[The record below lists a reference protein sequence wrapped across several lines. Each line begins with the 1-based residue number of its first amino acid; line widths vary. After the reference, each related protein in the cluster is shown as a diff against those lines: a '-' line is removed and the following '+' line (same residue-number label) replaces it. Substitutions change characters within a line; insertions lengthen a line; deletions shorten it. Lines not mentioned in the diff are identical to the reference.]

1 MENEI
6 KSKILDVN
14 IEDEIKKSFISYAMA
29 VNISRALPDVRDGL
43 KPVHRRILYSMYES
57 GYTNDKPTRKSARI
71 VGDVMGK
78 YHPHGD
84 AAIYDAMVRLAQ
96 PFSIRYTLVQGQG
109 NFGTVDGDPA
119 AASRYTEAKLSK
131 IAGDLLADIDKDTV
145 DFYPNFDET
154 ELQPRVLPSR
164 FPNLLVNG
172 SDGIAVGM
180 ATNIPPHNLREVING
195 VKALIDNPDITVEQL
210 MEHIKGP
217 DFPTAGIIM
226 GLSGIRETYMTG
238 RGRIVVRAKHEIEQ
252 ISADRARI
260 VVTELPYQVN
270 KARLVE
276 KIAELHKE
284 KRFEGLSALRDE
296 SNKDG
301 MRLVMELK
309 KDVNPQVVLNFL
321 YKHTQLQETFGAIM
335 LALVDN
341 EPRVLTLKEMLY
353 YYLEH
358 QKQVIIRRTQYDLKK
373 ALARAHILEGLIKAL
388 DIIDKVIQLIRSSQT
403 TEAAK
408 TALMEQLGFSEEQ
421 AKSILDMRLQ
431 RLTGLER
438 QRLIDEL
445 EEKKKLIAY
454 YNEILGSEAMVLGI
468 IKDELG
474 QIADK
479 YGDDRRTEITAA
491 SDEID
496 LESLIQQ
503 EDMVVTMTHFG
514 YIKRLPSS
522 TYRAQ
527 HRGGKGITGLTTR
540 EEDFVERVLVTST
553 HTDLLFFT
561 NIGKVHQLRCYQI
574 PEAGRTAKGTA
585 VVNLLNLAPGEK
597 VSAVIPLPEEP
608 QMRQGRNLVQATK
621 DGFIKKTRL
630 SEFENIRK
638 NGILSVILRPGDELV
653 QVQLTSGND
662 DIILG
667 TSMGKAIRFNEK
679 NVRTMGRVTQGV
691 TAMDIAQDDFVVN
704 MGVLREGTSILTIT
718 ENGYAKRSFPEEYR
732 VINRGGKGII
742 THELTEKTGKMV
754 DLQVVSDDSD
764 IMLIT
769 SDGVI
774 IRVPVS
780 QIRVAGRATQGV
792 IAMRVADG
800 VKVVCSAA
808 VPQEDAEEA
817 EFDGETTSAGE
828 PQEEP
833 GTDGW
838 VPEEGDGAADDAELL

>member
-1 MENEI
+1 MENMES
-6 KSKILDVN
+6 KSKSRIIDINL
-14 IEDEIKKSFISYAMA
+14 EDEIKKSFISYAMA

-154 ELQPRVLPSR
+154 EMQPRVLPSR

-172 SDGIAVGM
+172 ADGIAVGM
-180 ATNIPPHNLREVING
+180 ATNIPPHNLKEVVNG
-195 VKALIDNPDITVEQL
+195 VVAMIDNPDITIDEL

-217 DFPTAGIIM
+217 DFPTAGIVM
-226 GLSGIRETYMTG
+226 GLSGIRDTYNTG

-260 VVTELPYQVN
+260 VITELPYQVN

-296 SNKDG
+296 SNKEG
-301 MRLVMELK
+301 MRIVLELK
-309 KDVNPQVVLNFL
+309 KDVNPNVVLNFL
-321 YKHTQLQETFGAIM
+321 FKHTQLQETFGAIM

-341 EPRVLTLKEMLY
+341 EPKVLSLKEMLY
-353 YYLEH
+353 HYLEH
-358 QKQVIIRRTQYDLKK
+358 QKQVIVRRTQYDLKK

-388 DIIDKVIQLIRSSQT
+388 DIIDVVINTIRSSQT
-403 TEAAK
+403 TEIAK
-408 TALMEQLGFSEEQ
+408 NRLIEELGFSEEQ
-421 AKSILDMRLQ
+421 AKSILDMRLH

-438 QRLIDEL
+438 QRLMDEL
-445 EEKKKLIAY
+445 DEKHKLIEY
-454 YNEILGSEAMVLGI
+454 YNAVLGSERMVLDI
-468 IKDELG
+468 IKQE
-474 QIADK
+474 ITEISEK

-491 SDEID
+491 EDEID
-496 LESLIQQ
+496 LEELIQRD
-503 EDMVVTMTHFG
+503 EVVVTLTHFG
-514 YIKRLPSS
+514 YIKRLSSS
-522 TYRAQ
+522 TYRTQ
-527 HRGGKGITGLTTR
+527 NRGGRGVTGLTTR
-540 EEDFVERVLVTST
+540 EEDFAEKVIVAGT

-561 NIGKVHQLRCYQI
+561 STGKVHTRRCYTI

-585 VVNLLNLAPGEK
+585 LVNLLELAPGEK
-597 VSAVIPLPEEP
+597 VTAVIPLPEDDAE
-608 QMRQGRNLVQATK
+608 REGKHLVQATK
-621 DGFIKKTRL
+621 MGFIKKTKL
-630 SEFENIRK
+630 SDFNNIRK
-638 NGILSVILRPGDELV
+638 NGILSVILREGDELV
-653 QVQLTSGND
+653 QVALTSGND
-662 DIILG
+662 DIIIG
-667 TSMGKAIRFNEK
+667 SASGKAIRFNEK

-691 TAMDIAQDDFVVN
+691 TAMNIEDDDRVVN
-704 MGVLREGTSILTIT
+704 MGIIREGTSILTIT
-718 ENGYAKRSFPEEYR
+718 ENGFGKRSMPDEYR
-732 VINRGGKGII
+732 LINRGGKGVI
-742 THELTEKTGKMV
+742 THDVTDKTGAVV
-754 DLQVVSDDSD
+754 DLLVVNDDDD

-774 IRVPVS
+774 IRTPVS

-792 IAMRVADG
+792 ITMRVAED
-800 VKVVCSAA
+800 VKVVCAAA
-808 VPQEDAEEA
+808 VPAEDEDAS
-817 EFDGETTSAGE
+817 DETVVNDTE
-828 PQEEP
+828 ITE
-833 GTDGW
+833 
-838 VPEEGDGAADDAELL
+838 

>member
-1 MENEI
+1 MENEL
-6 KSKILDVN
+6 KSRVLDVN
-14 IEDEIKKSFISYAMA
+14 IEEEIKKSFISYAMA

-154 ELQPRVLPSR
+154 EMQPRVLPSR

-180 ATNIPPHNLREVING
+180 ATNIPPHNLREVTAG
-195 VKALIDNPDITVEQL
+195 VKALIDNPDITSEEL
-210 MEHIKGP
+210 MEYIKGP
-217 DFPTAGIIM
+217 DFPTAGTIM
-226 GLSGIRETYMTG
+226 GLSGIRQTYTTG

-252 ISADRARI
+252 MTADRARI

-276 KIAELHKE
+276 KIAELHKD
-284 KRFEGLSALRDE
+284 KRFEGLSAMRDE

-309 KDVNPQVVLNFL
+309 KDVNPNVVLNFL

-341 EPRVLTLKEMLY
+341 EPRILTLKEMLY

-358 QKQVIIRRTQYDLKK
+358 QKEVIVRRTRFDLKK
-373 ALARAHILEGLIKAL
+373 AQARAHILEGLIKAL
-388 DIIDKVIQLIRSSQT
+388 DIIDEVISLIRSSQT
-403 TEAAK
+403 TDIAK
-408 TALMEQLGFSEEQ
+408 SALMEQLGFSEEQ

-438 QRLIDEL
+438 QRLTDEL
-445 EEKKKLIAY
+445 EEKRKLIAY
-454 YNEILGSEAMVLGI
+454 YNEILGSEKLVLEI
-468 IKDELG
+468 IKDEIG
-474 QIADK
+474 QIAEK

-496 LESLIQQ
+496 FESLIQE

-514 YIKRLPSS
+514 YIKRLPSN

-561 NIGKVHQLRCYQI
+561 NLGKVHQIRCYQI

-585 VVNLLNLAPGEK
+585 VVNLLNLAAGEK
-597 VSAVIPLPEEP
+597 VTAVIPLPEDKQE
-608 QMRQGRNLVQATK
+608 RQGKNLVQATK

-653 QVQLTSGND
+653 QVALTSGED

-667 TSMGKAIRFNEK
+667 TAQGKAIRFSEK
-679 NVRTMGRVTQGV
+679 NVRQMGRVTQGV
-691 TAMDIAQDDFVVN
+691 TAMDIAQGDRVIN
-704 MGVLREGTSILTIT
+704 MGILREDTTILTVT
-718 ENGYAKRSFPEEYR
+718 ENGFAKRSFPEEYR

-742 THELTEKTGKMV
+742 THDLTEKTGELV
-754 DLQVVSDDSD
+754 DIQVVNDDD
-764 IMLIT
+764 DVMLIT

-774 IRVPVS
+774 IRIPVA

-792 IAMRVADG
+792 IAMRVAEG
-800 VKVVCSAA
+800 VKVVCAAA
-808 VPQEDAEEA
+808 VPAEEETEQAIEQQA
-817 EFDGETTSAGE
+817 EAHAQDADSA
-828 PQEEP
+828 
-833 GTDGW
+833 TD
-838 VPEEGDGAADDAELL
+838 DDALLDREDTELI